1 MALSHNFLLVC
12 SVPLHIICH
21 HSSNIFSPKSPSSSG
36 VQRRRHAPI
45 RHTYQPKNPSRPCI
59 NVCGQGVD
67 NPIIRTA
74 THGDIG
80 QDVVSLQSTDGSNPG
95 KVVKVPNFIFT
106 CGATLLVRGLANGV
120 TGMAGLGRSKIAL
133 STQLAADFSFKRKF
147 ALWLSSSTTS
157 DENGIIIFGD
167 RPTASAFSLGDKS
180 FEYFIGVK
188 SVNVN
193 GKAIPLNK
201 TLLSIDNNG
210 IDGTKI
216 STVDPYTVLETS
228 IYNAVVSAFV
238 NGMPTVKRVSSVAP
252 FGACFDSRDIF
263 TTRISYAVPWIDL
276 VLQNHNVKFSVT
288 GANSMVRVSD
298 NVLCLGF
305 VDGGVN
311 PRTSIVVG
319 GYQLENNLLQFD
331 LAKGFGGTKIS
342 TVHPYTVL
350 ETSIYNAL
358 TRAFIKAT
366 ANITR
371 VSPASP
377 FTVCCNS
384 TFSGSTRVGPAVPQ
398 IDLVFQSSSVVWRIF
413 GANSMVQV
421 KSDVSCLGFV
431 DGGVNPRTSIVIGG
445 HQLEENLV
453 QIDLAASKVGFSS
466 ILFFRQTSCSNFNFT
481 SNA

>member
-1 MALSHNFLLVC
+1 MALPYNFLLVC
-12 SVPLHIICH
+12 SVFLFISSATIAQTSFRPKALLLPVSKDAATLQYVTHINQRTPLVPVKLTVHLGGETLWVDCEKGFV
-21 HSSNIFSPKSPSSSG
+21 SASFKPARCGSAQCSLATADACSG
-36 VQRRRHAPI
+36 L
-45 RHTYQPKNPSRPCI
+45 
-59 NVCGQGVD
+59 NVCGQAVD

-133 STQLAADFSFKRKF
+133 PTQLAAAFSFKRKF
-147 ALWLSSSTTS
+147 ALCLSSSTTS

-167 RPTASAFSLGDKS
+167 GPYVIRPGFDLSKSLTYTPLLINPVSTASAFSLGDKS

-193 GKAIPLNK
+193 GKSIPLNK
-201 TLLSIDNNG
+201 TLLSIDSNG
-210 IDGTKI
+210 IGGTKI

-238 NGMPTVKRVSSVAP
+238 NGIADSQKSI
-252 FGACFDSRDIF
+252 FGCTS
-263 TTRISYAVPWIDL
+263 
-276 VLQNHNVKFSVT
+276 QNVKFSVT
-288 GANSMVRVSD
+288 GANSMVSVSD

-331 LAKGFGGTKIS
+331 LA
-342 TVHPYTVL
+342 
-350 ETSIYNAL
+350 
-358 TRAFIKAT
+358 
-366 ANITR
+366 
-371 VSPASP
+371 
-377 FTVCCNS
+377 
-384 TFSGSTRVGPAVPQ
+384 
-398 IDLVFQSSSVVWRIF
+398 SSR
-413 GANSMVQV
+413 
-421 KSDVSCLGFV
+421 LGFSPSLIV
-431 DGGVNPRTSIVIGG
+431 EYRTNCG
-445 HQLEENLV
+445 
-453 QIDLAASKVGFSS
+453 
-466 ILFFRQTSCSNFNFT
+466 NFNFT
-481 SNA
+481 SN

>member
-1 MALSHNFLLVC
+1 MALSHNFLLLC
-12 SVPLHIICH
+12 SVFLFISSATIAQTSFRPKALLLPVSKDAATLQYVTHINQRTPLVPVKLTVHLGGETLWVDCEKG
-21 HSSNIFSPKSPSSSG
+21 FVSSSFKPARCG
-36 VQRRRHAPI
+36 SAQCSLA
-45 RHTYQPKNPSRPCI
+45 TADACSGL
-59 NVCGQGVD
+59 NVCGQSVG
-67 NPIIRTA
+67 NPIIRTS

-95 KVVKVPNFIFT
+95 RVVKVPNFIFT

-133 STQLAADFSFKRKF
+133 PTQLAAAFSFKRKF
-147 ALWLSSSTTS
+147 ALCLSSSTTS
-157 DENGIIIFGD
+157 DENGVIIFGD
-167 RPTASAFSLGDKS
+167 GPYVIRPDIDVSKSLTYTPLFINPVSTAGAFSLGDKS

-201 TLLSIDNNG
+201 TLLSIDSNG
-210 IDGTKI
+210 IGGTKI

-263 TTRISYAVPWIDL
+263 TTRIGYAVPWIDL
-276 VLQNHNVKFSVT
+276 VLQSQNVQFRVT

-331 LAKGFGGTKIS
+331 LA
-342 TVHPYTVL
+342 
-350 ETSIYNAL
+350 
-358 TRAFIKAT
+358 
-366 ANITR
+366 
-371 VSPASP
+371 
-377 FTVCCNS
+377 
-384 TFSGSTRVGPAVPQ
+384 
-398 IDLVFQSSSVVWRIF
+398 SSR
-413 GANSMVQV
+413 
-421 KSDVSCLGFV
+421 LGFSPSLIV
-431 DGGVNPRTSIVIGG
+431 EYRTNCG
-445 HQLEENLV
+445 
-453 QIDLAASKVGFSS
+453 
-466 ILFFRQTSCSNFNFT
+466 NFNFT
-481 SNA
+481 SN